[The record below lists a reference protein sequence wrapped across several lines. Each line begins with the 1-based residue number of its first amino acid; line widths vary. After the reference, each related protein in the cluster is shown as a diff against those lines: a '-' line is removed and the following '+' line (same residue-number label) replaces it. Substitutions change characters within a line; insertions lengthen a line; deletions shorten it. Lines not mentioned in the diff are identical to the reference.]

1 MKKFT
6 LSDGAA
12 LVIWLL
18 PAVYLVVIYSSL
30 PQIVPLHYGLNSNV
44 DRFGN
49 KSEFLAGPFILMG
62 ASAFAYLLLKFL
74 PAIDPKKQVK
84 YGQATFQKIG
94 LGMVVFTAALN
105 IVIIF
110 ATAHHGFQIEKLM
123 LPVIGLMFAFLGN
136 LFNTIKPNYFA
147 GFRTPWALES
157 EDNWRATH
165 RMAGRLWLAGGILIA
180 IVTLF
185 CPPAPATIV
194 MLCITAVMVI
204 FPYAYSYFYFKNH
217 RLNQNS

>member
-6 LSDGAA
+6 ITDGAA

-18 PAVYLVVIYSSL
+18 PAAYLLFIYSSL
-30 PQIVPLHYGLNSNV
+30 PQIVPLHYGFNGNV
-44 DRFGN
+44 DRYGN
-49 KSEFLAGPFILMG
+49 KSEFLAGPCVLMG
-62 ASAFAYLLLKFL
+62 ASALVYLLLKFL

-84 YGQATFQKIG
+84 YGEATFQKIA
-94 LGMVVFTAALN
+94 LGIVVFMAALD

-110 ATAHHGFQIEKLM
+110 ATAHRGFKIERLM
-123 LPVIGLMFAFLGN
+123 LPVIGLMMAFFGN
-136 LFNTIKPNYFA
+136 MFNNIKPNYFA

-165 RMAGRLWLAGGILIA
+165 RVAGRIWFVGGILITLL
-180 IVTLF
+180 TLF
-185 CPPAPATIV
+185 LPPESATIA
-194 MLCITAVMVI
+194 MLCMVAVMTI
-204 FPYAYSYFYFKNH
+204 FPYAYSYIYFKNR